1 MIPSNALV
9 VIFSLLAAS
18 VAAVILL
25 GRRPATIGPPS
36 KDGTSGL
43 PDSFIRLV
51 RRAGYRPDREGWTF
65 MLAFILAGFAG
76 SGLGFIASESFGRRP
91 DTVLM
96 GLLCGFGIGIVL
108 PVFWLR
114 GRAVQRVRTLNV
126 DFAMMLDLL
135 QLALL
140 GGQSLSAAW
149 STVTESIR
157 EGMPQLSSE
166 MRAVKIEVSVGRG
179 WEEAL
184 EATAERSGCEDFKFL
199 GRILEQS
206 ERFGTD
212 LSQAIGA
219 HADSIRHEEFQAIEE
234 RAHRE
239 SVRML
244 FPMIL
249 LLLPAT
255 LLLMIGP
262 LVLLLLEALDGVN
275 AD

>member
-1 MIPSNALV
+1 MITPNAMV
-9 VIFSLLAAS
+9 AIFSLLAAS

-25 GRRPATIGPPS
+25 GRRPATVGPPS
-36 KDGTSGL
+36 RDGTAGL
-43 PDSFIRLV
+43 PRGFIRLV

-76 SGLGFIASESFGRRP
+76 AGLGFIASEAIERRP
-91 DTVLM
+91 EVVLL
-96 GLLCGFGIGIVL
+96 GLICGFGVGIVL
-108 PVFWLR
+108 PIAWLR
-114 GRAVQRVRTLNV
+114 GRAGQRVRTLNV

-140 GGQSLSAAW
+140 GGKSLSAAW
-149 STVTESIR
+149 STVIESIR
-157 EGMPQLSSE
+157 DGMPQLASE
-166 MRAVKIEVSVGRG
+166 MRAVRVEVSVGRG
-179 WEEAL
+179 WDEAL
-184 EATAERSGCEDFKFL
+184 EATSERSGCEDFKFL

-212 LSQAIGA
+212 LSHAIGA

-255 LLLMIGP
+255 LLLLIGP
-262 LVLLLLEALDGVN
+262 LVLLLIEALDGVT

>member
-1 MIPSNALV
+1 VITPNALV
-9 VIFSLLAAS
+9 AIFSVAAAS
-18 VAAVILL
+18 VALMILL
-25 GRRPATIGPPS
+25 RRRPATIGPPS
-36 KDGTSGL
+36 KDGTTGL
-43 PDSFIRLV
+43 PIGFIRLV
-51 RRAGYRPDREGWTF
+51 RRAGFRPDREGWTL
-65 MLAFILAGFAG
+65 MLAFTLAGFAG
-76 SGLGFIASESFGRRP
+76 AGLGYVGSISLEKRP
-91 DTVLM
+91 DFALL
-96 GLLCGFGIGIVL
+96 GLLAGFGGGVVL
-108 PVFWLR
+108 PLVWLR
-114 GRAVQRVRTLNV
+114 GRAGQRVRTLNV

-157 EGMPQLSSE
+157 DGMPQLASE
-166 MRAVKIEVSVGRG
+166 MRAVKVEVSVGRG
-179 WEEAL
+179 WSEAL
-184 EATAERSGCEDFKFL
+184 EATAGRSGCDDFIFL

-212 LSQAIGA
+212 LSHAIGT
-219 HADSIRHEEFQAIEE
+219 HADSIRHEEFQSIEE
-234 RAHRE
+234 QAHRE

-262 LVLLLLEALDGVN
+262 LVVLLLEALNSVN

>member
-1 MIPSNALV
+1 MITSSALV
-9 VIFSLLAAS
+9 MIISLMAAAA
-18 VAAVILL
+18 AAVILL
-25 GRRPATIGPPS
+25 GRRPATVGPPS
-36 KDGTSGL
+36 KDGVSGL
-43 PDSFIRLV
+43 PEVFVRLV

-65 MLAFILAGFAG
+65 MLAFVLSGFAG
-76 SGLGFIASESFGRRP
+76 AGVGFVVSESFERRP
-91 DTVLM
+91 DFVLL
-96 GLLCGFGIGIVL
+96 GLLAGSGIGVVL
-108 PVFWLR
+108 PITWLR

-149 STVTESIR
+149 STVTESTR
-157 EGMPQLSSE
+157 DGMPQLSSE

-184 EATAERSGCEDFKFL
+184 EATAKRSGCEDFQFL

-212 LSQAIGA
+212 LNHAIGA

-234 RAHRE
+234 RAHKE

-244 FPMIL
+244 FPLIL

-262 LVLLLLEALDGVN
+262 LVLLLLEALDGVDPN
-275 AD
+275 

>member
-9 VIFSLLAAS
+9 AIFSLLAAS
-18 VAAVILL
+18 TAAFILL
-25 GRRPATIGPPS
+25 GRRPATVGPPS
-36 KDGTSGL
+36 KDGISGL
-43 PDSFIRLV
+43 PEGFIRLI
-51 RRAGYRPDREGWTF
+51 RRAGYRPDREGWAF

-76 SGLGFIASESFGRRP
+76 AGLGFIASESFERRA
-91 DTVLM
+91 DIVLM
-96 GLLCGFGIGIVL
+96 GLLFGFGAGIVL
-108 PVFWLR
+108 PIIWLR
-114 GRAVQRVRTLNV
+114 GRAGQRVRTLNV

-157 EGMPQLSSE
+157 EGMPQLASE

-184 EATAERSGCEDFKFL
+184 EATADRSGCEDFKFL

-255 LLLMIGP
+255 LLLLIGP
-262 LVLLLLEALDGVN
+262 LVLLLLEALNSVN

>member
-9 VIFSLLAAS
+9 AILSLLAAS
-18 VAAVILL
+18 TAAIILL

-36 KDGTSGL
+36 KDGISGL
-43 PDSFIRLV
+43 PEAFVRLV

-65 MLAFILAGFAG
+65 MLAFVLAGFSGA
-76 SGLGFIASESFGRRP
+76 GLGFIASESSQRRP
-91 DTVLM
+91 EIVLI
-96 GLLCGFGIGIVL
+96 GLLGGFAIGIIL
-108 PVFWLR
+108 PIIWLR
-114 GRAVQRVRTLNV
+114 GRAGQRVRTLNV

-157 EGMPQLSSE
+157 EGMPQLASE

-184 EATAERSGCEDFKFL
+184 EATADRSGCEDFKFL

-212 LSQAIGA
+212 LSQGIGA
-219 HADSIRHEEFQAIEE
+219 QADSIRHEEFQAIEE

-255 LLLMIGP
+255 LLLLIGP
-262 LVLLLLEALDGVN
+262 LVLLLLEALNNVN

>member
-1 MIPSNALV
+1 MIPSNGLV
-9 VIFSLLAAS
+9 AIFSMLAAF
-18 VAAVILL
+18 VAVIILL
-25 GRRPATIGPPS
+25 GRRPATVGPPS

-43 PDSFIRLV
+43 PEAFVRLI

-65 MLAFILAGFAG
+65 MLAFILAGFSGA
-76 SGLGFIASESFGRRP
+76 GLGFIASESFGRRP
-91 DTVLM
+91 EIVLL
-96 GLLCGFGIGIVL
+96 GLVAGFGIGIVL
-108 PVFWLR
+108 PTFWLR
-114 GRAVQRVRTLNV
+114 GRASQRVRTLNV

-149 STVTESIR
+149 STVTEAVR
-157 EGMPQLSSE
+157 DGMPQLSSE

-184 EATAERSGCEDFKFL
+184 EATSDRSGCEDFKFL

-212 LSQAIGA
+212 LSHAIGA

-255 LLLMIGP
+255 LLLLIGP
-262 LVLLLLEALDGVN
+262 LVLLLLEALNNVN

>member
-9 VIFSLLAAS
+9 AILSLLAAS
-18 VAAVILL
+18 TAAIILL

-36 KDGTSGL
+36 KDGISGL
-43 PDSFIRLV
+43 PEAFVRLV

-65 MLAFILAGFAG
+65 MLAFVLAGFSGA
-76 SGLGFIASESFGRRP
+76 GLGFIASESFQRRP
-91 DTVLM
+91 EIVLI
-96 GLLCGFGIGIVL
+96 GLLGGFAIGIVL
-108 PVFWLR
+108 PIVWLR
-114 GRAVQRVRTLNV
+114 GRAGQRVRTLNV

-149 STVTESIR
+149 STVTDSIR
-157 EGMPQLSSE
+157 EGMPQLASE

-184 EATAERSGCEDFKFL
+184 EATADRSGCEDFKFL

-212 LSQAIGA
+212 LSQGIGA
-219 HADSIRHEEFQAIEE
+219 QADSIRHEEFQAIEE

-255 LLLMIGP
+255 LLLLIGP
-262 LVLLLLEALDGVN
+262 LVLLLLEALNSVN

>member
-9 VIFSLLAAS
+9 AILSLLAAS
-18 VAAVILL
+18 TAAIILL

-36 KDGTSGL
+36 KDGISGL
-43 PDSFIRLV
+43 PEAFVRLV

-65 MLAFILAGFAG
+65 MLAFVLAGFSGA
-76 SGLGFIASESFGRRP
+76 GLGFIASESFQRRP
-91 DTVLM
+91 EIVLI
-96 GLLCGFGIGIVL
+96 GLLGGFAIGIVL
-108 PVFWLR
+108 PIVWLR
-114 GRAVQRVRTLNV
+114 GRAGQRVRTLNV

-149 STVTESIR
+149 STVTDSIR
-157 EGMPQLSSE
+157 EGMPQLASE

-184 EATAERSGCEDFKFL
+184 EATADRSGCEDFKFL

-212 LSQAIGA
+212 LSQGIGA
-219 HADSIRHEEFQAIEE
+219 QADSIRHEEFQAIEE
-234 RAHRE
+234 RAHWE

-255 LLLMIGP
+255 LLLLIGP
-262 LVLLLLEALDGVN
+262 LVLLLLEALNSVN